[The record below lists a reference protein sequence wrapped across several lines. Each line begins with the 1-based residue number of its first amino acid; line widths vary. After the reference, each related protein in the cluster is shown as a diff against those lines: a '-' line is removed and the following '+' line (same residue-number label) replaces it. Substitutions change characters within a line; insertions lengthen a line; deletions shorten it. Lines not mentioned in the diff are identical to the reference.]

1 MKLIDF
7 GIARKISDGEEF
19 IAISPTSNPLY
30 TSPECRKLKPITEKT
45 DIWGLGLSILQ
56 LVLNQSVQTN

>member
-1 MKLIDF
+1 M
-7 GIARKISDGEEF
+7 ADGEEF

-56 LVLNQSVQTN
+56 LVMNKPVQSS